1 MAGNESLNTAARA
14 KKDEFYTLLPDI
26 ERELKHYSNHFDGK
40 TVLCNCDDP
49 FESNFFKYFVLN
61 FHKLH
66 LRKLITTGY
75 AGSPAAGKLLLSP
88 FDKDSHD
95 ESLRNTAYMAEV
107 TAVPDAAIL
116 NAPGYN
122 TASPDEERKDSE
134 DPPDDRRPAHRL
146 DIDQLFRIDGNK
158 LTELEGNG
166 DFRSPECLKLMDEAD
181 IVVTN
186 PPFSLFREY
195 IAALM
200 SHNKKF
206 IIIGNQNAITY
217 KEVFPLV
224 MHNEMWLGTSYPKEF
239 IIPENME
246 GRSNTYIK
254 SDGTLM
260 AKFGNVC
267 WYTNL
272 DLKKRHEKITLVKR
286 YTPEEYP
293 RYDNYK
299 AVEVSRT
306 SDIPCDYSGVMGVPI
321 SFMGKYNPDQF
332 EIVGAD
338 EAEGTGFSNGLFTG
352 GVKQCLVD
360 GKRIYKRIF
369 IRVRQGTRTK
379 TENSGN
385 KK

>member
-1 MAGNESLNTAARA
+1 MPEIPEVPKLHKKGHHGRMAGNASLNTAARA

-26 ERELKHYSNHFDGK
+26 EKELKHYSNHLSGK

-61 FHKLH
+61 FNKLH
-66 LRKLITTGY
+66 LKKLIAASY
-75 AGSPAAGKLLLSP
+75 AGSPIAGTERRLLP
-88 FDKDSHD
+88 FGVDSRD
-95 ESLRNTAYMAEV
+95 GALRNNAYTASV
-107 TAVPDAAIL
+107 TAVPDDSL
-116 NAPGYN
+116 NI
-122 TASPDEERKDSE
+122 TE
-134 DPPDDRRPAHRL
+134 
-146 DIDQLFRIDGNK
+146 LFRNDGNK
-158 LTELEGNG
+158 LTELEGDG

-200 SHNKKF
+200 SHRKKF

-246 GRSNTYIK
+246 GRRNTYK
-254 SDGTLM
+254 RADGTLM

-272 DLKKRHEKITLVKR
+272 DLKKRHEKLVLKKK
-286 YTPEEYP
+286 YSPEEYP

-306 SDIPCDYSGVMGVPI
+306 SDIPYDYGGVMGVPI

-332 EIVGAD
+332 EILGAD

-369 IRVRQGTRTK
+369 IRARQVTRTG
-379 TENSGN
+379 TEALKISEN
-385 KK
+385 K